1 MKNISHL
8 MLTAAAAA
16 CLAGSLP
23 AQSIPDIAYDSA
35 PNFLKLPEGVNFGEV
50 AGAAYNSKGHI
61 FVFTRTGDAYATI
74 GTSRTFTHGGGKIF
88 EFDQTGRYVKE
99 IGQGLYGILFPNSI
113 HIDPQDNIWVVDRG
127 ASLVIKF
134 DPLGHVIWPM
144 GRKPES
150 INVVVPNA
158 GRGAGPG
165 GAPGGA
171 AGGRG
176 GAAGGPAGGRG
187 GRGAPGAGAAGD
199 LFNQPSDVA
208 WNAAGEIYVS
218 DGYANNRVG
227 KYDKMGHFIKSWG
240 QTGSEHGQF
249 NKATSI
255 AVDAAG
261 NVYVTDTGNKRIQ
274 VFDGDGNY
282 KSEITGV
289 GAPMAACIT
298 PGPHQYLY
306 VSNSNPI
313 NSVDNG
319 EIYKMELDGKILG
332 KFGEAGKEMKQF
344 WTVNQIDCRHPN
356 ELLVSEIGNWRVQK
370 ITLKP

>member
-1 MKNISHL
+1 MKISNRF
-8 MLTAAAAA
+8 LTSSAWLILSAA
-16 CLAGSLP
+16 CLTGPLS
-23 AQSIPDIAYDSA
+23 AQSVPDINYDSA
-35 PNFLKLPEGVNFGEV
+35 PNFLKLPEGMNFGEV
-50 AGAAYNSKGHI
+50 AGSAYNSKGHV
-61 FVFTRTGDAYATI
+61 FVFTRTGDTYATT
-74 GTSRTFTHGGGKIF
+74 GTSRTFTHGGGIIY
-88 EFDQTGRYVKE
+88 EFDQTGKYVKD
-99 IGQGLYGILFPNSI
+99 IGQGLYGILYPNAI

-134 DPLGHVIWPM
+134 DPQGRVIWPM
-144 GRKPES
+144 GRKPEA
-150 INVVVPNA
+150 INVM
-158 GRGAGPG
+158 
-165 GAPGGA
+165 APPPA
-171 AGGRG
+171 AGRG
-176 GAAGGPAGGRG
+176 GAAPAGGRG
-187 GRGAPGAGAAGD
+187 GRGPAGAGAAGD

-240 QTGSEHGQF
+240 QTGSGQGQF

-255 AVDAAG
+255 ALDAAG

-274 VFDGDGNY
+274 VFDGDGNF

-306 VSNSNPI
+306 VSNSNDV
-313 NSVDNG
+313 NSMDNG

-332 KFGEAGKEMKQF
+332 KFGEAGKLIKQF
-344 WTVNQIDCRHPN
+344 GTVNEIDCRHPN
-356 ELLVSEIGNWRVQK
+356 ELLVSEVGNWRVQK
-370 ITLKP
+370 ITLHP